1 MLQHLGCPRRL
12 KSRSLDG
19 GDDQVGQNALVAPRT
34 TTIERT
40 TAIASPPEMV
50 FAVVNSPETAARIDP
65 AVRVWSPD
73 RRPIGVGTQFSIR
86 GRLGRL
92 PIRGTS
98 EVTVWDPPTCA
109 EFRSVAPRYPFRM
122 TAQHRFEARPDGGT
136 DYTWTISF
144 HEVSVIARPFMVVAA
159 RRFRPALESQAAAL
173 VAYLRD
179 VQPGA
184 LPPEL

>member
-1 MLQHLGCPRRL
+1 MQFVVL
-12 KSRSLDG
+12 
-19 GDDQVGQNALVAPRT
+19 RT

-50 FAVVNSPETAARIDP
+50 FAVVNSPETAAKIDP

-73 RRPIGVGTQFSIR
+73 RRPIGVGTRFSIR

-98 EVTVWDPPTCA
+98 EVVVWDPSTRS
-109 EFRSVAPRYPFRM
+109 EFRSVAPSYPFRM
-122 TAQHRFEARPDGGT
+122 SAQHRFDARPDGGT
-136 DYTWTISF
+136 DYTWTVSF
-144 HEVSVIARPFMVVAA
+144 HEVSVIARPFVAVAA
-159 RRFRPALESQAAAL
+159 RRFRRALDAQVVAL
-173 VAYLRD
+173 IAYLRG

-184 LPPEL
+184 PPPEL